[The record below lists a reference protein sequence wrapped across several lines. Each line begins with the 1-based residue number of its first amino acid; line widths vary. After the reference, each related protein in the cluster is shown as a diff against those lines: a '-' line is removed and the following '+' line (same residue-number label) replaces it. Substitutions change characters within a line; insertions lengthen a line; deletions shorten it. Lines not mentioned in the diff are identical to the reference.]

1 MAVNSRTLQ
10 IAIQAKNL
18 TAVAFGKIKNGLKSI
33 ALAGK
38 QAVIS
43 LRNGFRQVQ
52 SHLTMIAT
60 LAAAAFA
67 AAVKSMAEFNKQLAL
82 TGTLGEEARAHL
94 GEFSVAIKQLA
105 VDTGIPLVQLNKAL
119 FDTISAGTKAADAM
133 GVLEEAAKLAVAGGA
148 NLATTVRGL
157 ATITNAYGL
166 SGKESFRMVAEE
178 LFAAQVIGKTT
189 IDDLSENIGK
199 LASTSAEAGVSIRHM
214 FTALADAANVSANT
228 EQAAVSL
235 RQAIMA
241 ILKPNEDM
249 IKVLRRSQIPMG
261 VAAFQW
267 GSLGE
272 IFSSVKESA
281 AEMNIPF
288 VTVLGNVR
296 AIASA
301 SVLAQRS
308 GARWNEM
315 LGRQSKLAG
324 ELAIS
329 YENMQKQLATTIERA
344 KNLGRILAQAFAT
357 GATVGLNKEL
367 GELADRYEE
376 MAINAELAGLE
387 FRKFIETDIKPLVNT
402 VVSAFQFMKAS
413 ATILM
418 TSIEGGFDAL
428 FSTIAEGFRETI
440 QAMEAWGLIDSP
452 LDKFNDDL
460 ARFRI
465 ESEKTT
471 AEISKV
477 KRELRKTAKGTKGLF
492 GWGDPTQWSP
502 TLLADQLKAQIAPL
516 REAIQAIDHE
526 MESLSEFE
534 MDVGDPKQLGVKRS
548 ALEKEMWKYLKPL
561 DEINKHLEKQAV
573 LEKDLS
579 RHEQNRIRMLKV
591 RGKLEDEGAVAA
603 EASKRFS
610 EQELRDKKGFWA
622 LELSHFSAIREARAD
637 VAEVNAFEQR
647 ALVRTATLIEAVKTA
662 THSLEQIQ
670 KSPFAGDEKVIAGLN
685 KEIAR
690 LETSLKKMANMK
702 TLKNLA
708 DTLGVPVV
716 IGWMHKFRD
725 AIYAAGAAL
734 EDLRD
739 GALPTGKTDD
749 SIDWWVN
756 FKKGMEDVQ
765 DELQVTEDDFKDMGG
780 RVMQSLEDSVQSI
793 FQGFVEGK
801 DKAKDAL
808 LSFLR
813 AISQELTRFMSQA
826 VVRKF
831 LAAFFTGG
839 GGGGGGPGAG
849 DGTIQFEGEAARPF
863 AHGGIVRRPTSAL
876 IGEAG
881 PEAVVPLPNGRSIPV
896 DFRGG
901 GGGGGQAIT
910 INISAVDGLSVQRML
925 MSDDGKQAIQAVIRD
940 ARSTRRDLR

>member
-1 MAVNSRTLQ
+1 VAVNSRTLQ

-67 AAVKSMAEFNKQLAL
+67 ASVKSMAEFNHQLAL

-94 GEFSVAIKQLA
+94 GEFSVAVKQLA
-105 VDTGIPLVQLNKAL
+105 VDTGIPLVQLNKGL

-133 GVLEEAAKLAVAGGA
+133 GVLEEAARLAVAGGA

-166 SGKESFRMVAEE
+166 SGKEAFRSVAEE

-214 FTALADAANVSANT
+214 FTALADTANVSANT

-235 RQAIMA
+235 RQAIMGV
-241 ILKPNEDM
+241 LKPNEDM
-249 IKVLRRSQIPMG
+249 IRILRRSQIPMG

-267 GSLGE
+267 GSLGD
-272 IFSSVKESA
+272 IFAKVREN
-281 AEMNIPF
+281 AEELDIPF
-288 VTVLGNVR
+288 TNALGNVR
-296 AIASA
+296 AIAAA
-301 SVLAQRS
+301 SVLAQGN
-308 GARWNEM
+308 GARFNEM
-315 LGRQSKLAG
+315 LSRQSKLAG

-329 YENMQKQLATTIERA
+329 YENMQKQLATTIKRA

-402 VVSAFQFMKAS
+402 VVSAFKFMKAS

-418 TSIEGGFDAL
+418 TSIEAGFDAL
-428 FSTIAEGFRETI
+428 FSTIKEGFRETI
-440 QAMEAWGLIDSP
+440 QSMEAWGLIDSP

-460 ARFRI
+460 EKFRGK
-465 ESEKTT
+465 SEETT
-471 AEISKV
+471 AEMHRLKGELHKV
-477 KRELRKTAKGTKGLF
+477 AEGTKGLF
-492 GWGDPTQWSP
+492 GGADTTQWST
-502 TLLADQLKAQIAPL
+502 TLLADQLDAQIKPL
-516 REAIQAIDHE
+516 QKAIQDIDWE
-526 MESLSEFE
+526 MESLSSHEISF
-534 MDVGDPKQLGVKRS
+534 GDPKQLGVKRS
-548 ALEKEMWKYLKPL
+548 ALEKEMWKYLKPF
-561 DEINKHLEKQAV
+561 DEITKNLEKQAV
-573 LEKDLS
+573 LEEALLLHEKDRNYL
-579 RHEQNRIRMLKV
+579 IGV
-591 RGKLEDEGAVAA
+591 RAGLEGQGAVAA
-603 EASKRFS
+603 KASKKFS
-610 EQELRDKKGFWA
+610 EQELRDKKGFWQ
-622 LELSHFSAIREARAD
+622 LELSHFGAIREARAD
-637 VAEVNAFEQR
+637 AKEVTDFETR
-647 ALVRTATLIEAVKTA
+647 ALARNATLIEAVKTA
-662 THSLEQIQ
+662 RDSLSQIQ
-670 KSPFAGDEKVIAGLN
+670 KSPFASDEPVIAGLN

-702 TLKNLA
+702 TLKNLT
-708 DTLGVPVV
+708 DTLGVPIV

-725 AIYAAGAAL
+725 AIYAAEAAL
-734 EDLRD
+734 KDLRD
-739 GALPTGKTDD
+739 RASSTGKTDD

-765 DELQVTEDDFKDMGG
+765 VELQVTEDDFKDMGK

-793 FQGFVEGK
+793 FQGFIEGK

-808 LSFLR
+808 ISFLT
-813 AISQELTRFMSQA
+813 AISQELTRFMAQA

-831 LAAFFTGG
+831 LEAFFYV
-839 GGGGGGPGAG
+839 A
-849 DGTIQFEGEAARPF
+849 PF
-863 AHGGIVRRPTSAL
+863 DPAKSFTRESGIDQSSVPDFASGGIVNSPTLAM
-876 IGEAG
+876 IGEGAHN
-881 PEAVVPLPNGRSIPV
+881 EAVVPLPNGRSIPV

-910 INISAVDGLSVQRML
+910 INISAVDGPSVQRML
-925 MSDDGKQAIQAVIRD
+925 LSDDGRRAIQNAIRD
-940 ARSTRRDLR
+940 GRSTRRDLR

>member
-67 AAVKSMAEFNKQLAL
+67 ASVKSMAEFNHQLAL

-94 GEFSVAIKQLA
+94 GEFSVAVKQLA
-105 VDTGIPLVQLNKAL
+105 VDTGIPLVQLNKGL

-133 GVLEEAAKLAVAGGA
+133 GVLEEAARLAVAGGA

-166 SGKESFRMVAEE
+166 SGKEAFRSVAEE

-214 FTALADAANVSANT
+214 FTALADTANVSANT

-235 RQAIMA
+235 RQAIMG

-249 IKVLRRSQIPMG
+249 IRILRRSQIPMG

-267 GSLGE
+267 GSLGD
-272 IFSSVKESA
+272 IFAKVRENA
-281 AEMNIPF
+281 AELDVPF
-288 VTVLGNVR
+288 TNALGNVR
-296 AIASA
+296 AIAAA
-301 SVLAQRS
+301 SVLAQGK
-308 GARWNEM
+308 GARFNEM
-315 LGRQSKLAG
+315 LSRQSKLAG

-329 YENMQKQLATTIERA
+329 YENMQKQLATTIKRA
-344 KNLGRILAQAFAT
+344 KNLGRVLAQSFAT

-402 VVSAFQFMKAS
+402 IVSAFQFMKAS
-413 ATILM
+413 ATIVM
-418 TSIEGGFDAL
+418 TSIEAGFDAL
-428 FSTIAEGFRETI
+428 FSTIKEGFRETI
-440 QAMEAWGLIDSP
+440 QSMEAWGLIDSP
-452 LDKFNDDL
+452 IDKFNDDL
-460 ARFRI
+460 EKFRGNLNGTRADLGQVNWKMASLI
-465 ESEKTT
+465 RGFATEDLLGEASKSWDPAHWVNNIVKPKMALLSKELVALIGSTAVPRKTSDIT
-471 AEISKV
+471 AE
-477 KRELRKTAKGTKGLF
+477 
-492 GWGDPTQWSP
+492 
-502 TLLADQLKAQIAPL
+502 
-516 REAIQAIDHE
+516 
-526 MESLSEFE
+526 EF
-534 MDVGDPKQLGVKRS
+534 KRS
-548 ALEKEMWKYLKPL
+548 LAIRDEQEKYERAIERVNQLLGDRIPLLENMEEHEASRNYL
-561 DEINKHLEKQAV
+561 I
-573 LEKDLS
+573 DL
-579 RHEQNRIRMLKV
+579 RAR
-591 RGKLEDEGAVAA
+591 LEDQGAVAA

-622 LELSHFSAIREARAD
+622 LELSHFGAIREARAD
-637 VAEVNAFEQR
+637 AKEATDFETR
-647 ALVRTATLIEAVKTA
+647 ALARNATLIEAVKTA
-662 THSLEQIQ
+662 RDSLSQIQ

-702 TLKNLA
+702 ALKNLGES
-708 DTLGVPVV
+708 LGIPIV

-725 AIYAAGAAL
+725 AIYAAEAAL
-734 EDLRD
+734 EDLRTD
-739 GALPTGKTDD
+739 PLFTEEPDD
-749 SIDWWVN
+749 SIDWWAN
-756 FKKGMEDVQ
+756 FKEGMRDVQ
-765 DELQVTEDDFKDMGG
+765 DELKSTEQQFKDMGH
-780 RVMQSLEDSVQSI
+780 RVMQSLEDSIASI
-793 FQGFVEGK
+793 FQGFVEGG
-801 DKAKDAL
+801 DNAKAAL
-808 LSFLR
+808 VSFLR
-813 AISQELTRFMSQA
+813 AISKELTEFMA
-826 VVRKF
+826 KKVVQQF
-831 LAAFFTGG
+831 LAAFFT
-839 GGGGGGPGAG
+839 PGAVAYG
-849 DGTIQFEGEAARPF
+849 SPGGQISTTPIHPDLAPQAD
-863 AHGGIVRRPTSAL
+863 GGIVRRATAAL

-925 MSDDGKQAIQAVIRD
+925 MSDDGKQAIQAAIRD